1 MNQQLPVEFKDDE
14 IDLKELLAVIV
25 KEKKIVFLT
34 FVIVFFVSLIGAFYF
49 RSVNREVLT
58 VLRVN
63 NNSIYGHIDLMSDSV
78 LERVY
83 SKNNI
88 KEKEDISLDE
98 FKNRF
103 EIVGIVPE
111 SVKIK
116 QEYLEKNGDTMK
128 YTPKDYIVKVR
139 VGSIDESKKILND
152 YCKEL
157 NAELQYRN
165 ESRYRFKRMSLDLLK
180 NRNYDYQDYLDIIK
194 QRKGV
199 IKSNMEDKSS
209 KKLDYVSYGFGY
221 RDALNGIINLEDINI
236 DELQNY
242 LDATKIVRNL
252 ETFNSS
258 YSDRMETLRNQLNLK
273 LRQRDDYKKILD
285 NLKDESEDLTVP
297 QGMKVELDDN
307 PREVYYTTVVS
318 EYMEI
323 ENDIEELTNQIERL
337 EIKNKGVRVP
347 NKEEEEYI
355 TKSLEGVFNEYN
367 KIIDLINELEIQE
380 NTIEYGEIVQK
391 ISPIII
397 ESDSKL
403 LLIII
408 CIEFVIGIFM
418 GVMMAFVKNYF
429 KDFKKYLPLLLMFL
443 IIGAKGYAKEELLFV
458 ITHKEMKLSQNPDKT
473 PFDLKKEIIDF
484 ISKDMK
490 IEDYDENNITVEPV
504 SDEDG
509 YLKAKELLEKSEDTR
524 YIPTEYLV
532 TIKDSKNE
540 KEIANSLRDK
550 FANYYINR
558 FFQATRYGLALS
570 KRDTYR
576 ERLREASNRLDSI
589 QEYITNRRNQGIS
602 REKSNEFRNMEL
614 EIWRIKNTE
623 YRDLKTYL
631 NSKKIVVNADV
642 EKIVLAGEKENIE
655 RALKNRAEKAKFYDS
670 ILKNYSLKKGNSA
683 TVLSDGNITIS
694 NKNGAKEKQ
703 YIEISHKYAKILDSI
718 NVLKKRLVENE
729 SLSQNMR
736 VPTEEEKKNVE
747 ASFEAL
753 EKDIND
759 LNENMKKI
767 ELRDYKREYSGSV
780 KVF

>member
-34 FVIVFFVSLIGAFYF
+34 FITVFFVSLIGAFYF
-49 RSVNREVLT
+49 RSVNREALT

-63 NNSIYGHIDLMSDSV
+63 NNGAYGKIDLMSDSV

-103 EIVGIVPE
+103 EVEGIVPE

-128 YTPKDYIVKVR
+128 YIPKDYIVKVR
-139 VGSIDESKKILND
+139 VGSIEESKKILND

-180 NRNYDYQDYLDIIK
+180 NQNYDYQDYLDIIN
-194 QRKGV
+194 QRKRV
-199 IKSNMEDKSS
+199 IKNNMEDKSS

-258 YSDRMETLRNQLNLK
+258 YFDRMETLRNQLNLK

-285 NLKDESEDLTVP
+285 NLKDESDDLTVP

-323 ENDIEELTNQIERL
+323 ENDIEELSNQIERL

-347 NKEEEEYI
+347 NKEEEKYI

-367 KIIDLINELEIQE
+367 KIIDLINELEVQE

-391 ISPIII
+391 ISPIVIS
-397 ESDSKL
+397 SDSKS
-403 LLIII
+403 LIII
-408 CIEFVIGIFM
+408 SVGFVMGIFIGI
-418 GVMMAFVKNYF
+418 MMAFVKDYF
-429 KDFKKYLPLLLMFL
+429 KDFKKYLPLALMFL
-443 IIGAKGYAKEELLFV
+443 IIGTKGYAKEELLFV
-458 ITHKEMKLSQNPDKT
+458 ITHKEMKFSQNPDKT
-473 PFDLKKEIIDF
+473 PFDLKKEIMDF

-490 IEDYDENNITVEPV
+490 IKDYDENNITVEPV

-509 YLKAKELLEKSEDTR
+509 YLKVKELLEKSEDTR

-540 KEIANSLRDK
+540 KEIENSLRDN

-576 ERLREASNRLDSI
+576 ERLKEASNRLDSI
-589 QEYITNRRNQGIS
+589 QEYIRNRREQGIS

-614 EIWRIKNTE
+614 EIWRIRNTE

-631 NSKKIVVNADV
+631 NSKKIVVNADI

-670 ILKNYSLKKGNSA
+670 ILKSYSLRKVNSA
-683 TVLSDGNITIS
+683 TVLNDGNITIS

-703 YIEISHKYAKILDSI
+703 YIDISHRYAKILDSI

-736 VPTEEEKKNVE
+736 IPTEEEKKNVE
-747 ASFEAL
+747 VSFEAL

>member
-1 MNQQLPVEFKDDE
+1 MNQQLPVEFDEDE

-34 FVIVFFVSLIGAFYF
+34 FITVFFVSLIGAFYF
-49 RSVNREVLT
+49 RSVNREALT

-63 NNSIYGHIDLMSDSV
+63 NSGVYGNIDLTSDSI

-83 SKNNI
+83 SKNEI

-103 EIVGIVPE
+103 EIEGIVPE
-111 SVKIK
+111 SIKLK
-116 QEYLEKNGDTMK
+116 QEYLEKNGDTIK

-139 VGSIDESKKILND
+139 VGSIEESKKILND

-180 NRNYDYQDYLDIIK
+180 NQNYDYQDYLDIIN
-194 QRKGV
+194 QRKRV
-199 IKSNMEDKSS
+199 IKNNMEDKSS

-285 NLKDESEDLTVP
+285 NLKDESDDLTVP

-323 ENDIEELTNQIERL
+323 ENDIEELSNQIERL

-347 NKEEEEYI
+347 NKEEEKYI
-355 TKSLEGVFNEYN
+355 TKFLEGVFNEYN
-367 KIIDLINELEIQE
+367 KIIDLINELEVQE

-391 ISPIII
+391 ISPIVIS
-397 ESDSKL
+397 SDSKAK
-403 LLIII
+403 IIVVAG
-408 CIEFVIGIFM
+408 FVMGIFM
-418 GVMMAFVKNYF
+418 GVMMAFIKNYF
-429 KDFKKYLPLLLMFL
+429 KDFKKYLPLVLIFL
-443 IIGAKGYAKEELLFV
+443 IIGEKGYAKEELLFV
-458 ITHKEMKLSQNPDKT
+458 ITHKEMKFSQNPDKT
-473 PFDLKKEIIDF
+473 PFDLKKEIMDF

-490 IEDYDENNITVEPV
+490 IEDYDENNITVEPI
-504 SDEDG
+504 SDEGG
-509 YLKAKELLEKSEDTR
+509 YLKVKKLLEKSEDTR

-540 KEIANSLRDK
+540 REIANSLRDN
-550 FANYYINR
+550 FAEYYINR

-614 EIWRIKNTE
+614 EIWRIRNTE

-683 TVLSDGNITIS
+683 TVLNDGNITIS

>member
-1 MNQQLPVEFKDDE
+1 MNQQLPVEFDKDE

-34 FVIVFFVSLIGAFYF
+34 FITVFFVSLIGAFYF
-49 RSVNREVLT
+49 RSVNREALT

-63 NNSIYGHIDLMSDSV
+63 NSGVYGNIDLTSDSI

-83 SKNNI
+83 SKNEI

-103 EIVGIVPE
+103 EIEGIVPE
-111 SVKIK
+111 SIKLK
-116 QEYLEKNGDTMK
+116 QEYLEKNGDTIK

-139 VGSIDESKKILND
+139 VGSIEESKKILND

-180 NRNYDYQDYLDIIK
+180 NQNYDYQDYLDIIN
-194 QRKGV
+194 QRKRV
-199 IKSNMEDKSS
+199 IKNNMEDKSS

-285 NLKDESEDLTVP
+285 NLKDESDDLTVP

-323 ENDIEELTNQIERL
+323 ENDIEELSNQIERL

-347 NKEEEEYI
+347 NKEEEKYI

-367 KIIDLINELEIQE
+367 KIIDLINELEVQE

-391 ISPIII
+391 ISPIVIS
-397 ESDSKL
+397 SDSKAK
-403 LLIII
+403 IIVALG
-408 CIEFVIGIFM
+408 FVMGIFM
-418 GVMMAFVKNYF
+418 GVMMAFIKNYF
-429 KDFKKYLPLLLMFL
+429 KDFKKYLPLVLIFL

-458 ITHKEMKLSQNPDKT
+458 ITHKEMKFSQNPDKT
-473 PFDLKKEIIDF
+473 PFDLKKEIMDF

-504 SDEDG
+504 SDESG
-509 YLKAKELLEKSEDTR
+509 YLKVKELLEKSEDTR

-532 TIKDSKNE
+532 TIKDGKNE
-540 KEIANSLRDK
+540 KEVANSLRDN
-550 FANYYINR
+550 FAEYYINR

-614 EIWRIKNTE
+614 EIWRIRNTE

-683 TVLSDGNITIS
+683 TVLNDGNITIS

-759 LNENMKKI
+759 LNENMKKV
-767 ELRDYKREYSGSV
+767 ELRDYKREYSGSI